1 MTFSG
6 TRASPFTL
14 PQCCQPHS
22 PSLIAS
28 DTSPAKHGEIFL
40 CNNSI
45 ILVIFFKATLGT
57 IWVERVSSFGIGYLI
72 SIPLHKVNVSVGI
85 KKPVVHINCAWT
97 ATVILSFTRL
107 AWMPAKVLLAIW
119 MVDFSLALA
128 GLEIESATE
137 IRQAKK
143 ITNTINFANR
153 AQYLGCTKQMH
164 L

>member
-1 MTFSG
+1 MTFNG
-6 TRASPFTL
+6 TRASPCTL

-97 ATVILSFTRL
+97 TTVILSFTRL
-107 AWMPAKVLLAIW
+107 AWMPAEVLLAIW

-137 IRQAKK
+137 VRQAKK
-143 ITNTINFANR
+143 
-153 AQYLGCTKQMH
+153 
-164 L
+164 